1 MIKYIIVALLAF
13 TLIALAAVWILSGG
27 PRRVIQDT
35 QALIDAS
42 TPEEGEISF
51 ALPWQPPQIFP
62 TLDLANALNI
72 APDDDLSSAQRKLEE
87 LEAEYDRLS
96 IEAQT
101 TRTFGN
107 PSPFL
112 GKIVIVEDV
121 SGVRES
127 DTNEEYLQI
136 MANYSNQ
143 ETIDISGWILES
155 ALSGVRIMIPPSA
168 SPFIANSAN
177 VLGPTALAPGGLA
190 LVSSAPSPVGV
201 SFRENMCT
209 GYLSQFQSFRPRL
222 AEECPSP
229 KQVLPLSEENLV
241 NYGEECFDAIA
252 NLAQCQFP
260 QNLSGVSY
268 ACQAVLQEK
277 LSYNGC
283 VSANSFRA
291 GFQRNM
297 WRVYLGAS
305 GEIWRN
311 SHDAIR
317 LLDAEGRTVS
327 VFVY

>member
-13 TLIALAAVWILSGG
+13 TLVALAVVWVLSGG
-27 PRRVIQDT
+27 PRRVLESA
-35 QALIDAS
+35 QALADKS
-42 TPEEGEISF
+42 VPEEGELSF
-51 ALPWQPPQIFP
+51 ALPWQPPQLFP
-62 TLDLANALNI
+62 TLDLATALHI
-72 APDDDLSSAQRKLEE
+72 APDDDLANAQKKLEE

-96 IEAQT
+96 VEAHT
-101 TRTFGN
+101 TRTFAN

-112 GKIVIVEDV
+112 GKISIVEDV
-121 SGVRES
+121 SGVREGER
-127 DTNEEYLQI
+127 NEEYLQI
-136 MANYSNQ
+136 MANYSN
-143 ETIDISGWILES
+143 EESVDISGWVLES
-155 ALSGVRIMIPPSA
+155 ALSGVRVMIPPSA

-209 GYLSQFQSFRPRL
+209 GYLSQFQSFSPRL
-222 AEECPSP
+222 SEECPAPS
-229 KQVLPLSEENLV
+229 QVLPLTESNLV
-241 NYGEECFDAIA
+241 NYGEECFEEIK
-252 NLAQCQFP
+252 NLPQCQFP

-268 ACQAVLQEK
+268 ACQAFLTEK

-291 GFQRNM
+291 SFNRNM

-317 LLDAEGRTVS
+317 LLDSEGRTVS